1 MPATKLKDIPLQDIE
16 DAYAEG
22 GTHTHVAGKIGLSV
36 DHWSKIRAGKDIPQG
51 VDISLI
57 SLAVKKGCSRVRDKV
72 QAYLMKHA
80 EKNVI
85 GAIFLAKQAHLLDYK
100 DQRTVEQSGDIK
112 VTVTH
117 QVLPPVG
124 IKEIDTQGD
133 TQDIVDA
140 EYSDITND

>member
-22 GTHTHVAGKIGLSV
+22 GTHTYVAEKIGLSNS
-36 DHWSKIRAGKDIPQG
+36 HWSQLRAGRDLPKG
-51 VDISLI
+51 VDISEI
-57 SLAVKKGCSRVRDKV
+57 SKAVKRGCSKAREKV
-72 QAYLMKHA
+72 QADLMNHSS
-80 EKNVI
+80 KNVI
-85 GAIFLAKQAHLLDYK
+85 ASIFLAKQAHLLDYK

-124 IKEIDTQGD
+124 TKEIDTQGD
-133 TQDIVDA
+133 TQHTIDA
-140 EYSDITND
+140 EYTDITND

>member
-1 MPATKLKDIPLQDIE
+1 MPATKLKDIPLQAIE

-22 GTHTHVAGKIGLSV
+22 GTHTHVAEKIGLSRQY
-36 DHWSKIRAGKDIPQG
+36 WATARSGKNLPKG
-51 VDISLI
+51 VVFEDISD
-57 SLAVKKGCSRVRDKV
+57 SVKRGCSRARDKV
-72 QAYLMKHA
+72 QGYLMEHA
-80 EKNVI
+80 AKNVI

-124 IKEIDTQGD
+124 TKEIDTQSD
-133 TQDIVDA
+133 TQDTIDA
-140 EYSDITND
+140 EYADITNE